1 MIPTIHRD
9 EVYAGG
15 FAFFNPSTNKARTS
29 RREGLC
35 TLGEWWWS

>member
-15 FAFFNPSTNKARTS
+15 FAFFNPSTNKEHTNPHVD
-29 RREGLC
+29 LC
-35 TLGEWWWS
+35 T